1 MFYVSM
7 KIKRQNSRKNK
18 NREMEDEEYNIYTE
32 LYTNMLEHVVRRN

>member
-18 NREMEDEEYNIYTE
+18 NREMEDEEYNIYT
-32 LYTNMLEHVVRRN
+32 